1 MFFVVLVSIVFGSQ
15 GALAQQPSCQLPLKS
30 ATDVLIC
37 AETRSPEV
45 QKALL
50 EFELAKAQIG
60 AAEQWRNPEL
70 SVDSVSGFEGR
81 SETGVNLGI
90 PIELGGKID
99 ARRNVAKSGATKA
112 DAALYATKSE
122 VRSNVLLKLHRLRQ
136 LTHEQEVIDES
147 IDTFTKLVKQYGQ
160 RLQLSPEQEISVTV
174 FKMSKSEYEL
184 KKSELLAEKNSLEA
198 YFQTVL
204 GVGIAD
210 LQGAVPKS
218 PKNWPALPAS
228 SEISNSPKLK
238 MTSAEI
244 ERAKADLSL
253 AGSEA
258 WPTMILGPSIK
269 MQNES
274 GKSNQLY
281 GFNLS
286 LPLPIFNAN
295 GKGKAAA
302 ASGLRVAET
311 AHQLAQVDLQKTRE
325 HLAKTY
331 QQSVTVLGTTVSHE
345 EIEKKHDSIEKLFFR
360 GVVPSSLVIEAHR
373 TYVDLEKTRNER
385 ELKTLEALF
394 AIYTFDGK
402 LLEAQP

>member
-1 MFFVVLVSIVFGSQ
+1 MFFVLLISILFRAPW
-15 GALAQQPSCQLPLKS
+15 ALAQQHSCSSPLKS
-30 ATDVLIC
+30 TADALSC
-37 AETRSPEV
+37 AESRSPEV
-45 QKALL
+45 RKAQL
-50 EFELAKAQIG
+50 ELEQAKAQIG

-70 SVDSVSGFEGR
+70 SVDSVSGSEGK

-99 ARRNVAKSGATKA
+99 ARRSVAKSGATRA
-112 DAALYATKSE
+112 EAALYASKSE
-122 VRSNVLLKLHRLRQ
+122 VRSSVLLKLHRLRQ
-136 LTHEQEVIDES
+136 LTHEQEVIEES
-147 IDTFTKLVKQYGQ
+147 IDTFAKLVKQYGQ
-160 RLQLSPEQEISVTV
+160 RFKLSPEQEISVTV

-184 KKSELLAEKNSLEA
+184 KKSELLSERNALEA

-204 GVGIAD
+204 GLGLAE
-210 LQGAVPKS
+210 LQNAVPKS
-218 PKNWPALPAS
+218 PKTWPALPAP
-228 SEISNSPKLK
+228 SEIANAPKLK
-238 MTSAEI
+238 LTGAEV

-258 WPTMILGPSIK
+258 WPTMVLGPSVK

-286 LPLPIFNAN
+286 LPLPVFHAN
-295 GKGKAAA
+295 GKAKAAA

-311 AHQLAQVDLQKTRE
+311 NHQLAQLELQKTRE
-325 HLAKTY
+325 YLAKTY
-331 QQSVTVLGTTVSHE
+331 QQSVTVLGTAVSHE
-345 EIEKKHDSIEKLFFR
+345 EIEKKHDNIEKLFFR

-373 TYVDLEKTRNER
+373 TYVELEKTRNER

-394 AIYTFDGK
+394 AIYAFDGIF
-402 LLEAQP
+402 LEAQ

>member
-1 MFFVVLVSIVFGSQ
+1 MLFVFLISVLIWAQ
-15 GALAQQPSCQLPLKS
+15 GALAQQPTCGLPFKN
-30 ATDVLIC
+30 ATDVLGC
-37 AETRSPEV
+37 AENRSPEV

-50 EFELAKAQIG
+50 ELEQAKAQIG
-60 AAEQWRNPEL
+60 ASEQWRNPEL
-70 SVDSVSGFEGR
+70 SIDSVSGSDGK

-90 PIELGGKID
+90 PIELGGKLD
-99 ARRNVAKSGATKA
+99 ARRNVAKSGTTKA
-112 DAALYATKSE
+112 EATLYAAKTE
-122 VRSNVLLKLHRLRQ
+122 VRSSVLLKLHRLRQ

-160 RLQLSPEQEISVTV
+160 RFKLSPEQEISVTV

-184 KKSELLAEKNSLEA
+184 KKSELLAERNLLDA
-198 YFQTVL
+198 FFQTVI
-204 GVGIAD
+204 GVGLGE
-210 LQGAVPKS
+210 LQSVVPKS
-218 PKNWPALPAS
+218 PKTWPALPAS
-228 SEISNSPKLK
+228 GTSSESPKLK
-238 MTSAEI
+238 LTSAEI
-244 ERAKADLSL
+244 ERAKAELSL
-253 AGSEA
+253 AASEA
-258 WPTMILGPSIK
+258 WPTVVLGPSIK

-274 GKSNQLY
+274 GRNNQLY

-311 AHQLAQVDLQKTRE
+311 NHQLAQLDLQKTRE
-325 HLAKTY
+325 QLAKTY

-373 TYVDLEKTRNER
+373 TYVDLEKARNER

-394 AIYTFDGK
+394 AIYAFDGK
-402 LLEAQP
+402 LLEVQQ